1 MVPAALT
8 AAATRS
14 AQPVA
19 VLRVLT
25 VQEALE
31 LTAAAYTTALTSPT
45 EGADITRSTGSLGP

>member
-25 VQEALE
+25 VQEALD
-31 LTAAAYTTALTSPT
+31 LTAAARTTALTSPT
-45 EGADITRSTGSLGP
+45 EGAGTTVSTRIQ

>member
-25 VQEALE
+25 VQEALD
-31 LTAAAYTTALTSPT
+31 LTAAARTTVLTSPT
-45 EGADITRSTGSLGP
+45 EGAGTTVSTRIQ